1 MIHKKKKEKN
11 YTMVDNNLINDYNL
25 SWEAKGVLIYLL
37 SKPENWKP
45 SKLDIQRHASNFLGG
60 SYPKN
65 RIDNIYKQLITRGHL
80 VLKHERNGNRNNGS
94 YYDVYEE
101 PKINGLNSL

>member
-1 MIHKKKKEKN
+1 MIHKKKKERN
-11 YTMVDNNLINDYNL
+11 FTIVGNNLINDYNL

-45 SKLDIQRHASNFLGG
+45 SKLDIQRQASNFLGE
-60 SYPKN
+60 SYPMN
-65 RIDNIYKQLITRGHL
+65 RIHKIYKQLIASGYM
-80 VLKHERNGNRNNGS
+80 VLKKDRSGNRINGS

-101 PKINGLNSL
+101 PKTML